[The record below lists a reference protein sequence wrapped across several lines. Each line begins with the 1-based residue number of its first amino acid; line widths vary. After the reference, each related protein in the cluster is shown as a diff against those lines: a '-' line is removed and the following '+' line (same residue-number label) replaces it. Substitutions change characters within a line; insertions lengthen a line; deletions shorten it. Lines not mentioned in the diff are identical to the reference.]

1 MATTKFK
8 NNVHITGNLTV
19 DGSSVSG
26 STGSSQTLTA
36 SGAVTAGVK
45 NLNLNHATVAIA
57 ATMVATEH
65 PGLFTL
71 TDTSASGTAAH
82 TVTLT
87 GGTWNGTATVATL
100 NAPAEGLIVFFDALG
115 NGTIV
120 VNSGSVALS

>member
-8 NNVHITGNLTV
+8 NNVRITGNLQV
-19 DGSSVSG
+19 DGTTSSADA
-26 STGSSQTLTA
+26 GSSQTLTA
-36 SGAVTAGVK
+36 SGAVAATTK
-45 NLNLNHATVAIA
+45 NLALNHATVAIA
-57 ATMVATEH
+57 ATMVATQH
-65 PGLFTL
+65 PGLFTV

-100 NAPAEGLIVFFDALG
+100 NAPAESLVVFFDTAG

-120 VNSGSVALS
+120 VNTGAVALS